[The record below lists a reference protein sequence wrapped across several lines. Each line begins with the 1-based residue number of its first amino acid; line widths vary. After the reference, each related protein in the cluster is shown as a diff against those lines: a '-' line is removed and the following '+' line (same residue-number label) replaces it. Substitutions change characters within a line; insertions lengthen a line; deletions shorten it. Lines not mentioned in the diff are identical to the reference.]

1 MKHLL
6 HFKTLFA
13 VMLMLFCVNGVWAQ
27 NYEKVTAADQLVAGS
42 KYIIVNE
49 VKSVAMGAQNDNNR
63 GQVAIT
69 ITENTI
75 SSIDASVAVLTLGGS
90 EGAWTFNDG
99 TGYLYAASSKKNYL
113 RTHSNVDANSQAT
126 ISISASGD
134 ATIKFVGSYT
144 RNSLKYN
151 SSNSLFSCYSS
162 GQNPVQLYVEK
173 SGDPSKQDQ
182 PLSFGETT
190 TFEAFVGASFA
201 APTLTGA
208 MTAVTYESENPK
220 VATVDAKSGAVTLV
234 GVGTTTI
241 TANAVADA
249 TYNAASVSY
258 TLTVKAKPVAPKTV
272 QNIAEFLTKKVDD
285 KIVYTFANSVVVVK
299 QYKSDLWIK
308 DETGYLNVH
317 GNVNQTYNLG
327 DEIPAGF
334 SGVHSIYKEVHQVS
348 SPTGFQTA
356 SQTGLEVL
364 PIEMKVGEITTV
376 DINKYVILKGV
387 KFSKT
392 STEIIDGTN
401 SIAYYDK
408 FKLNNF
414 PTDGN
419 QYDVVAIVNHHN
431 SLQVLPISYTKVQ
444 NDKQNQTLSF
454 SAAEYNATMGVAF
467 DSPKVTGNKTTVT
480 YFSDN
485 TKVATVD
492 ANTGVVTLV
501 GEGDATI
508 TATAEVTTDYNGASA
523 SYVLHVAKGEVKG
536 EALPYRQVGGSK
548 DLSENFTN
556 EGLDKKDYDAA
567 EAKLKFVK
575 TGANL
580 TMKLAEAPASLSYF
594 VRWNTNN
601 ISSGTFGNF
610 VVETSVD
617 GKVYEELTA
626 YTNASFANGQDMG
639 AYFTLNENVRY
650 IRWTYVEKVDGNIG
664 LGSIFV
670 SKKGDATAYPVQM
683 STVKHATFFA
693 DEAVVVPAGLTANYA
708 TVNGETIRLTSAYN
722 AGDVL
727 PANTP
732 VVLTGE
738 AADYELGKTIAS
750 TTKAKGANDLRGALT
765 DEVINAQA
773 NEKFY
778 ILANDAVKG
787 LGFYFQGKGTDG
799 SAVHGLANKAYLV
812 ATGDAATVKG
822 FAFEGEATGIEGIE
836 AEKANEAIYTIS
848 GVRVN
853 ADKNNL
859 PKGLYII
866 GGKKVLVK

>member
-13 VMLMLFCVNGVWAQ
+13 VMLMLFCVNGAWAQ
-27 NYEKVTAADQLVAGS
+27 NTIKDVLTATNLGLGNGYHPFTSTGLLATYEGVAMLGKGGTIQLRSNKGGAAVVTTVSDLNAISVTVDWNTDTYSTRVLDIYGQNVPFVGKDELFSNITATKIGS
-42 KYIIVNE
+42 IDHGKSETTLTITGDYKYIGIR
-49 VKSVAMGAQNDNNR
+49 S
-63 GQVAIT
+63 
-69 ITENTI
+69 
-75 SSIDASVAVLTLGGS
+75 
-90 EGAWTFNDG
+90 NDG
-99 TGYLYAASSKKNYL
+99 AVYL
-113 RTHSNVDANSQAT
+113 NSVT
-126 ISISASGD
+126 IEWGNSG
-134 ATIKFVGSYT
+134 
-144 RNSLKYN
+144 NPSL
-151 SSNSLFSCYSS
+151 
-162 GQNPVQLYVEK
+162 
-173 SGDPSKQDQ
+173 QDQ
-182 PLSFGETT
+182 TLSFGETT
-190 TFEAFVGASFA
+190 TFEAFEGASFT

-249 TYNAASVSY
+249 TYNAASASY

-285 KIVYTFANSVVVVK
+285 KIVYTFANPVVVVK
-299 QYKSDLWIK
+299 QYQSDLWIK

-327 DEIPAGF
+327 DEIPAGL
-334 SGVHSIYKEVHQVS
+334 SGTHSIYKEVHQVS
-348 SPTGFQTA
+348 SPAGFLAA
-356 SQTGLEVL
+356 SRTGLEVL
-364 PIEMKVGEITTV
+364 PIEMKVGEITTA
-376 DINKYVILKGV
+376 DINKYVVLKGV
-387 KFSKT
+387 TFGNKVLVAEDKS
-392 STEIIDGTN
+392 
-401 SIAYYDK
+401 SIAYYNK
-408 FKLNNF
+408 FDLKKL
-414 PTDGN
+414 PTDGH
-419 QYDVVAIVNHHN
+419 QYDVVCIVNHY
-431 SLQVLPISYTKVQ
+431 SKLQVLPISWTEVQ
-444 NDKQNQTLSF
+444 NNKQDQTLTF
-454 SAAEYNATMGVAF
+454 PAAEYNATMGVAF

-508 TATAEVTTDYNGASA
+508 TATAEVTTEYNGASA

-548 DLSENFTN
+548 DLSENFTPDN
-556 EGLDKKDYDAA
+556 LDSKDYGAA
-567 EAKLKFVK
+567 EAKLKFAK
-575 TGANL
+575 TGAKL

-617 GKVYEELTA
+617 GKIYNELTA
-626 YTNASFANGQDMG
+626 YTNASFANGHEMG

-670 SKKGDATAYPVQM
+670 TKKGDATAYPVQM
-683 STVKHATFFA
+683 SAVKHATFFA

-866 GGKKVLVK
+866 GGKNVLVK